1 MKINSAMDKKGF
13 GPKDMHF
20 QLKIN
25 LGYAYQLYKL
35 EKVPGRKLAEKI
47 NEWLKPFT
55 TLDEI
60 ERPGNFK

>member
-1 MKINSAMDKKGF
+1 MKINSAMDKKRF
-13 GPKDMHF
+13 RPQDMERD
-20 QLKIN
+20 LKIN
-25 LGYAYQLYKL
+25 LGYSYQIYKL
-35 EKVPGRKLAEKI
+35 ERIPGRKLAEKI